1 MYLPAV
7 VIVGFYF
14 DRRRSLA
21 TGISACGSSIGGVVV
36 PPLLEYLVQVY
47 GWEIAVL
54 VVAGLMPLCFL
65 AGRAFK
71 RLPVDTE
78 VRRLKKARRLVKASL
93 RECKLQRSQ
102 SVPQEIGFDD
112 PERPALRP
120 ERSLS
125 YKPPY
130 DYVCIDEPIQL
141 DTYSNKIT
149 VPRVTNL
156 EAVYGHSLR
165 RLRRMEKMFWELGH
179 PMCRKDILYN
189 ANVTNLEQFRRS
201 RDMEVHIVSGGIFGS
216 VTALPNQDTGD
227 TREPSGCVHIKTLT
241 KTLIRDKICFAY
253 CVTSFLCMTGFYTPF
268 VYLPQK
274 TMHVGISSRDGAFL
288 ISIIN
293 ATNTVSRVLVGW
305 ISNKPRF
312 DCIIISSVAMT
323 LGGVATILCPLCN
336 TYPLLALYAAVYGVC
351 IGWLCVMFSGQQAAF
366 YLSGSAMTLAGLLSF
381 TLRPLVNRRKRLVQL
396 SSIKSMMPPTK
407 FQKRKRY
414 GVREAH
420 SWTTGGK
427 ETELNGQD
435 NMALGFLDLE
445 KAVTRFRERW
455 PRPR

>member
-102 SVPQEIGFDD
+102 SVPQEIG
-112 PERPALRP
+112 
-120 ERSLS
+120 
-125 YKPPY
+125 
-130 DYVCIDEPIQL
+130 DEPIQL

-201 RDMEVHIVSGGIFGS
+201 RDMEGYIRS

-227 TREPSGCVHIKTLT
+227 TREPQGVCTLTLT

-293 ATNTVSRVLVGW
+293 ATNTVSRVLVG
-305 ISNKPRF
+305 
-312 DCIIISSVAMT
+312 D
-323 LGGVATILCPLCN
+323 
-336 TYPLLALYAAVYGVC
+336 
-351 IGWLCVMFSGQQAAF
+351 
-366 YLSGSAMTLAGLLSF
+366 
-381 TLRPLVNRRKRLVQL
+381 
-396 SSIKSMMPPTK
+396 
-407 FQKRKRY
+407 
-414 GVREAH
+414 
-420 SWTTGGK
+420 
-427 ETELNGQD
+427 
-435 NMALGFLDLE
+435 
-445 KAVTRFRERW
+445 
-455 PRPR
+455 